1 MNNDNKNRN
10 LKRRKKR
17 KENVIEEGW
26 RLLRSRS

>member
-10 LKRRKKR
+10 LKRKK
-17 KENVIEEGW
+17 KEYVIEEGW